1 MYWKLT
7 LSFFL
12 ILQSFSIAFAND
24 RSYDLLLLS
33 GTVSEEKA
41 GGAAQ
46 SPSLSFAPDTED
58 VFDGF
63 RFRIIQFQEMPT
75 NEEKQRLEEL
85 GIFLLDYLPNLAYY
99 SAIQEDVALDPF
111 PDALIRNIIPVSPD
125 FKLHPDLSGDEV
137 PGWIKNETGKFDLVV
152 TTYSI
157 IDQQQILADLEVFGA
172 EVLDYDRFD
181 MATIRVEEEKL
192 QDLMYLPY
200 ISFIEPIEHPSV
212 VENHT
217 GRSLHRVQLLNPVGQ
232 EGKVLDGTGVGV
244 TVGDAGYVDAHV
256 DLNKRLTNGSSNGA
270 GHATHV
276 AGIIGGGG
284 LLTTTRMGQAPGVEI
299 YSYVNHNDMSR
310 TSTIES
316 LHNNN
321 GVRVTNH
328 SLGQG
333 CNSGYNSSART
344 ADHQVVEL
352 GSLFHVFS
360 AGNSGNENC
369 GYGAGAGW
377 GNITGGYKA
386 GKNVIT
392 VANLT
397 RTDGAAGTSSRG
409 PTADGRLKPDIGAK
423 GSSVNSTMPNNAYG
437 SMSGTSM
444 AAPGVAGVVATLV
457 QGYRELNNGEDPP
470 TGLLKSVILNSADD
484 LGNPGPD
491 YIYGWGRIN
500 AYNAYNAL
508 KDKRHKTKNINQGE
522 NKTHSIEIPEGVVK
536 AKIMVHWVDPYAS
549 SGASKTLVNDLDM
562 NVEGNGQ
569 TYQPW
574 VLSNAANASSLRA
587 NATKGQDRVNNTE
600 QVEIDNP
607 AAGTYTVNVNGHQV
621 ADGPQRYYMTY
632 ELIRDEIIVT
642 FPSPGIGFPPGT
654 GQYIRWDTPGNGG
667 NFQVEVSYN
676 NGNSWSS
683 ISNNVSGNIRYL
695 SWTVPE
701 TYTYEA
707 KIRVS
712 RNGISGETLGTFN
725 INEQPGNVS
734 ITAQCDDFFTLSWSG
749 APTAT
754 AYQVFYSNNSKWVP
768 MVSTTNT
775 SISVAANGNEDGYA
789 TVSVLNPDG
798 TFGRVAGGVEKTTQ
812 RFGDCSGQPEI
823 PVPMN
828 LTAKADSDSLV
839 ILNWTY
845 TSSADNVEIE
855 RSVNGGEFEVIGTV
869 NGNQSSY
876 EDDTINNFSQ
886 YVYRVRA
893 QVGQD
898 YSEYSNEA
906 VVEWETPQLSL
917 FLVDADNGDS
927 VQQLFGNEFLYLSK
941 LPENISIELKASAP
955 LGSVSF
961 ELTGGDEPYSYID
974 NDMPYFIAGGDSG
987 SVEPWVPGEGDFTLK
1002 VVALSE
1008 ADAGGDTINT
1018 IEFPISF
1025 RNEETF
1031 YDITATSGENG
1042 SIDPEGVITLL
1053 EGSTQRF
1060 EILPDEGFKLK
1071 TIMVDSVEIDSTL
1084 EYTFENLSANHTIDV
1099 EFDSIPVPQVRV
1111 FLVNADTQ
1119 QDIEEM
1125 FDGFELNRTLLNENL
1140 NIRVEYDSTFASIK
1154 MQLSG
1159 VEEISRTE
1167 NVAPFVVFGEDGN
1180 GFLPWLPQLGDYK
1193 LDAQAYSET
1202 FGRGVLL
1209 RSKTVNFTVI
1219 EEVSSS
1225 SEPELSSSSELDPLS
1240 SDDEPSSSDVEPSL
1254 SSDEATSSSST
1265 AISTIRHDLHS
1276 DVVINK
1282 EGVAVCHSDKCT
1294 TYIYD
1299 LNGELLKVYEV
1310 KKGNNI
1316 IHSLKEFDRVLLI
1329 QSGNYSTVRYELP

>member
-1 MYWKLT
+1 MYRKLT

-12 ILQSFSIAFAND
+12 ILQSFSILCASD
-24 RSYDLLLLS
+24 KSYDLFLLS
-33 GTVSEEKA
+33 GTVSEEKV
-41 GGAAQ
+41 GGVAQ
-46 SPSLSFAPDTED
+46 SPSLSFAPDAED
-58 VFDGF
+58 TFEGF
-63 RFRIIQFQEMPT
+63 RFRIIQFQGIPT
-75 NEEKQRLEEL
+75 NEEKQGLEEQ
-85 GIFLLDYLPNLAYY
+85 GIFLLDYLPNFAYY
-99 SAIQEDVALDPF
+99 SAIHEDVTLDPF
-111 PDALIRNIIPVSPD
+111 PDPLIRNIIPVDPN
-125 FKLHPDLSGDEV
+125 FKLHPDLNGDNV
-137 PGWIKNETGKFDLVV
+137 PGWIINETGKYDLVV

-157 IDQQQILADLEVFGA
+157 VDQQQILADLEIFGA
-172 EVLDYDRFD
+172 EILGYDRLD
-181 MATIRVEEEKL
+181 MATVRIEKEKL
-192 QDLMYLPY
+192 QDLMFLPY

-232 EGKVLDGTGVGV
+232 DGKVLDGTGVGV
-244 TVGDAGYVDAHV
+244 AVGDGGYIWSHV
-256 DLNKRLTNGSSNGA
+256 DFKERLTNGSSNGVS
-270 GHATHV
+270 HATHV
-276 AGIIGGGG
+276 AGIIGGAG
-284 LLTTTRMGQAPGVEI
+284 LLTTTRMGQAPGVEL
-299 YSYVNHNDMSR
+299 YSYTNHNDMSR
-310 TSTIES
+310 TSTITS
-316 LHNNN
+316 LHGNS

-360 AGNSGNENC
+360 AGNSGTENC

-397 RTDGAAGTSSRG
+397 RTDGAAGSSSRG

-423 GSSVNSTMPNNAYG
+423 GSSVNSTMPNDAYG

-444 AAPGVAGVVATLV
+444 AAPGTAGVIATLI

-470 TGLLKSVILNSADD
+470 TGLLKGVLLNSADD

-508 KDKRHKTKNINQGE
+508 KDKRHETKNVSQGG
-522 NKTHSIEIPEGVVK
+522 NKTHTIEIPEGVVK

-569 TYQPW
+569 TYLPW

-587 NATKGQDRVNNTE
+587 NATKGKDRVNNTE
-600 QVEIDNP
+600 QVEIANP
-607 AAGTYTVNVNGHQV
+607 AAGTYTVNVNGHAI

-632 ELIRDEIIVT
+632 ELIRDEIVVT

-654 GQYIRWDTPGNGG
+654 GQYIRWDTPGNSGS
-667 NFQVEVSYN
+667 FKVEASYN
-676 NGNSWSS
+676 NGNSWST
-683 ISNNVSGNIRYL
+683 ISNNVSGNIRHL

-725 INEQPGNVS
+725 INEQPGNVN
-734 ITAQCDDFFTLSWSG
+734 ITAQCDEFFTVSWSA

-754 AYQVFYSNNSKWVP
+754 AYQVFYSNKSKWVP

-775 SISVAANGNEDGYA
+775 SLSVAANGNENGYV

-798 TFGRVAGGVEKTTQ
+798 TYGRVAGGVKKTTQ
-812 RFGDCSGQPEI
+812 RFGDCSGEPEI

-828 LTAKADSDSLV
+828 LTAKAESDSLV
-839 ILNWTY
+839 VLNWTY
-845 TSSADNVEIE
+845 TSNADNIEIE
-855 RSVNGGEFEVIGTV
+855 RSVNGGEFEVIGSV
-869 NGNQSSY
+869 NGNQTTF
-876 EDDTINNFSQ
+876 EDATINNFSQ

-906 VVEWETPQLSL
+906 TVEWETPQLSL
-917 FLVDADNGDS
+917 FIVNADNGDS
-927 VQQLFGNEFLYLSK
+927 VQQVFGNEFLYLSK
-941 LPENISIELKASAP
+941 LPDNISMELKSSAP

-961 ELTGGDEPYSYID
+961 ELTGGTEDYNYID
-974 NDMPYFIAGGDSG
+974 NDMPYYIAGGDGG
-987 SVEPWVPGEGDFTLK
+987 SITPWVPEEGDFILK
-1002 VVALSE
+1002 VVATSE
-1008 ADAGGDTINT
+1008 ADAAGDTINK

-1025 RNEETF
+1025 RLEETF

-1053 EGSTQRF
+1053 EGSTQKF

-1071 TIMVDSVEIDSTL
+1071 EIRVDGTEIDSTL
-1084 EYTFENLSANHTIDV
+1084 EYTFESLADNHTIEV

-1111 FLVNADTQ
+1111 FLVSADTQ
-1119 QDIEEM
+1119 MDIEEI

-1180 GFLPWLPQLGDYK
+1180 GFLAWAPQLGDYK
-1193 LDAQAYSET
+1193 LEAEAYSET

-1209 RSKTVNFTVI
+1209 RKKTVNFTVI
-1219 EEVSSS
+1219 DEVSSS
-1225 SEPELSSSSELDPLS
+1225 SEQEISSMDDLS
-1240 SDDEPSSSDVEPSL
+1240 SDDDVDPSL
-1254 SSDEATSSSST
+1254 SSDGGSSSST
-1265 AISTIRHDLHS
+1265 TISNIHHDQYS
-1276 DVVINK
+1276 DVIVNK
-1282 EGVAVCHSDKCT
+1282 EGVAVCNSDKCVT
-1294 TYIYD
+1294 HIYD
-1299 LNGELLKVYEV
+1299 LHGELLTTYDV
-1310 KKGNNI
+1310 KKGETI
-1316 IHSLKEFDRVLLI
+1316 VHSLKGYDRVLLI
-1329 QSGNYSTVRYELP
+1329 KSGNYSTIRYELP